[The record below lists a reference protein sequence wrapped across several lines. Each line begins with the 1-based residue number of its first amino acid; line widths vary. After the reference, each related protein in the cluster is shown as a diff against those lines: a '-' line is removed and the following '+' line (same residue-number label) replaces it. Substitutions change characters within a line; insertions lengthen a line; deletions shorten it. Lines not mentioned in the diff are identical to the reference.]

1 MPQGSRNFWEFRM
14 DFISLISQKILSHTG
29 IIVNSIQNN
38 LIKDFAEKKAA
49 ALNCSPQEFAEKLT
63 AFSDDFSEIIKL
75 ITINETYF
83 FREEK
88 QFDFLLKNIFPKFK
102 EKTLSVWCAA
112 SSTGEEPYSILSL
125 ALENNIKI
133 SIFASDIDSQA
144 LSSLKQGVY
153 TTNSFRNDGQKF
165 HDLIKKYGIQNSQ
178 GLFVLND
185 DFKRELF
192 SANYNLLSENPPE
205 FSTRFDI
212 IFLRNVFIYFNKDT
226 RKKIIKKIS
235 HYLKDDGIIIFSM
248 NEIGCIN
255 DEILPN
261 TLEKAHSDQVY
272 FLQKKSHDAKSL
284 EPNAENQKSFQQK
297 IQKKNSCVK
306 IKTEQTFSEKNQIL
320 QEEKAKTPAFS
331 KEDLKSLYE
340 EISKFI
346 NHNKFDE
353 AKKSVSKIEPERSL
367 KHFSYFFQGYIEY
380 YSDNKKQAEI
390 LFESSHILKSDF
402 WPAFFYHGMV
412 LKDIGNSQKASA
424 CFEKCLS
431 LVKEKNL
438 HDEYGFIFDS
448 FSPAYIES
456 ICRNLS

>member
-1 MPQGSRNFWEFRM
+1 M

-29 IIVNSIQNN
+29 IIVNSIQYY
-38 LIKDFAEKKAA
+38 LIKDFVEKKASA
-49 ALNCSPQEFAEKLT
+49 ANCTSQEFAENLT
-63 AFSDDFSEIIKL
+63 TFSEDFDEIIKL

-88 QFDFLLKNIFPKFK
+88 QFNFLLQEVFPKFK

-112 SSTGEEPYSILSL
+112 CSTGEEPYSILSL

-133 SIFASDIDSQA
+133 NIFASDIDSQA
-144 LSSLKQGVY
+144 ISTLKQGVY
-153 TTNSFRNDGQKF
+153 TTNSFRTDGQKF
-165 HDLIKKYGIQNSQ
+165 HDSIKKYGTQNSQ
-178 GLFVLND
+178 ELFTLND

-192 SANYNLLSENPPE
+192 SANYNLLSETPPE
-205 FSTRFDI
+205 FSTQFDI

-226 RKKIIKKIS
+226 RKKIIEKIS
-235 HYLKDDGIIIFSM
+235 HYLKNDGIIIFSM

-255 DEILPN
+255 DEILPA

-272 FLQKKSHDAKSL
+272 FLQKKSH
-284 EPNAENQKSFQQK
+284 NADTENQKSVQKK
-297 IQKKNSCVK
+297 IQKKNPVVK
-306 IKTEQTFSEKNQIL
+306 IKTEQTFSAKTPLL
-320 QEEKAKTPAFS
+320 QEEIKTNSEIS
-331 KEDLKSLYE
+331 KESLKSLYE
-340 EISKFI
+340 EISKLI
-346 NHNKFDE
+346 NNNKFDE
-353 AKKSVSKIEPERSL
+353 AKKTISKIETERNA

-380 YSDNKKQAEI
+380 YNDNKKQAEI

-402 WPAFFYHGMV
+402 WPAFFYHGLV
-412 LKDIGNSQKASA
+412 LKDIGNSQKASV

-438 HDEYGFIFDS
+438 HDKYGFIFDS
-448 FSPAYIES
+448 FSPSYIES

>member
-1 MPQGSRNFWEFRM
+1 
-14 DFISLISQKILSHTG
+14 
-29 IIVNSIQNN
+29 
-38 LIKDFAEKKAA
+38 
-49 ALNCSPQEFAEKLT
+49 
-63 AFSDDFSEIIKL
+63 
-75 ITINETYF
+75 
-83 FREEK
+83 
-88 QFDFLLKNIFPKFK
+88 
-102 EKTLSVWCAA
+102 
-112 SSTGEEPYSILSL
+112 
-125 ALENNIKI
+125 
-133 SIFASDIDSQA
+133 
-144 LSSLKQGVY
+144 
-153 TTNSFRNDGQKF
+153 
-165 HDLIKKYGIQNSQ
+165 
-178 GLFVLND
+178 
-185 DFKRELF
+185 
-192 SANYNLLSENPPE
+192 
-205 FSTRFDI
+205 
-212 IFLRNVFIYFNKDT
+212 
-226 RKKIIKKIS
+226 
-235 HYLKDDGIIIFSM
+235 M